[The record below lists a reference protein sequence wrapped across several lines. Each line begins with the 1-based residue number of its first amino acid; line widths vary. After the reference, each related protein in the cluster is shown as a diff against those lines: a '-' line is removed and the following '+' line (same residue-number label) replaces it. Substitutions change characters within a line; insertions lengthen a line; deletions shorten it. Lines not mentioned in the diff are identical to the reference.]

1 MYGTVSGDTNAD
13 GTEKGTFRPDD
24 AINRA
29 ETAKVIYGRLKL
41 EVVDTREL

>member
-1 MYGTVSGDTNAD
+1 VSGDTNSD

-29 ETAKVIYGRLKL
+29 ETAKIIYERLKL
-41 EVVDTREL
+41 EVVGTQEF